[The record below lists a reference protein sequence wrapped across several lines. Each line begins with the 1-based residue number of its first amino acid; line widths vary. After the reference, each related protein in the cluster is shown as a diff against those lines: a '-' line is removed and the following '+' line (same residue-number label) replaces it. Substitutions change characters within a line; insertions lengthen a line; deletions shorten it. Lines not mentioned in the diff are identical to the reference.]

1 MDAKN
6 GATPAVLVTGASTGI
21 GAACALE
28 LDRRGFRVFA
38 GVRRPEDG
46 KRLQSQASQRLTSVI
61 LDVTDPHGIQTVA
74 DALDAT
80 LSEAGLAGLINN
92 AGIVVAGPLE
102 ILPLDAFRRQ
112 LEVNL
117 VGLLAVTQAM
127 LPHLRRG
134 RGRLIN
140 VGSTN
145 GALSVPYL
153 GAYSASKHALEA
165 VTDALRLE
173 LRHTGI
179 TVSIVEP
186 GPIRTPIWEKSRL
199 AADTL
204 AGDVSCEALGLY
216 AEELGHLRQLM
227 EKLSQQS
234 LPVEHVVAMVVHA
247 LTARRPKA
255 RYFGTWPTRLCFKG
269 LRMLPDW
276 LRDRI
281 LCRLMG
287 LS

>member
-1 MDAKN
+1 MSDCTEA
-6 GATPAVLVTGASTGI
+6 ASAVLITGASTGI

-28 LDRRGFRVFA
+28 LDRRGYRVFA

-46 KRLQSQASQRLTSVI
+46 KRLQAQASTRLASVI
-61 LDVTDPHGIQTVA
+61 LDVTDPVGIQAAA
-74 DALDAT
+74 DT
-80 LSEAGLAGLINN
+80 LRAAIPAEGLAALINN

-117 VGLLAVTQAM
+117 IGLLAVTQAM
-127 LPHLRRG
+127 LPLLRRS

-140 VGSTN
+140 IGSAN
-145 GALSVPYL
+145 GALSAPYL

-186 GPIRTPIWEKSRL
+186 GPIRTPIWEKSRS
-199 AADTL
+199 AADAL
-204 AGDVSCEALGLY
+204 AVEVTPEALDLY
-216 AEELGHLRQLM
+216 TEELDRLRTLT
-227 EKLSQQS
+227 ERLVRQS
-234 LPVEHVVAMVVHA
+234 LPVEHVVEMVVHA
-247 LTARRPKA
+247 LTSQRPKS
-255 RYFGTWPTRLCFKG
+255 RYFGTWTTRLCFKG
-269 LRMLPDW
+269 FRMLPDW

-281 LCRLMG
+281 LCRQMG
-287 LS
+287 LP